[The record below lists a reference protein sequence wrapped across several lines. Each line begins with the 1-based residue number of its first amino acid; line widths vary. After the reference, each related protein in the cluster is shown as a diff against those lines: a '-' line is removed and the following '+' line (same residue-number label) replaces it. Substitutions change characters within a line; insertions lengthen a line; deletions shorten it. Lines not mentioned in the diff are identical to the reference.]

1 MDLGIHRPNPSMKK
15 DRSQDGMKGVPV
27 TTSSLLEEM
36 IANSSSGGGRDLR
49 TQLSN
54 LLSARTNKRI

>member
-1 MDLGIHRPNPSMKK
+1 MKK